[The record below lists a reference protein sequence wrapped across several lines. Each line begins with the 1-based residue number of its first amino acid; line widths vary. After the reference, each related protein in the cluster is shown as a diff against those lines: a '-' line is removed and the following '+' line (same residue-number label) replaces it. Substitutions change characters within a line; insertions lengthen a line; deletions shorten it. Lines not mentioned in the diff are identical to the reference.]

1 MVTVTPRQGER
12 LQDTATLVTAIRQAI
27 LVGEFNPGQ
36 RLIESELSQRFQ
48 ASRGTVREAL
58 ALLENEGLAARE
70 ANRGAWVRP
79 VSKDEAIEIT
89 EVRAVLEGLCAARAA
104 TRASVADRK
113 TLRELG
119 TAMQAAVKRGDVV
132 TYSEVSQEVHLRI
145 REISG
150 QGTAA
155 DVLNRLRYQSVRYQ
169 FSVALLPGRPSVGL
183 KEHLAIIKAVT
194 SGQADVAEHT
204 MRDHLESVIGAIAE
218 LPETLPVLRRVV

>member
-204 MRDHLESVIGAIAE
+204 MREHLESVIGAIAE